1 MRTHRTPAWHD
12 DHAWTCP
19 PSTLALDLLVTR
31 TRNRSHLTI
40 KYTDRYRY
48 FMTDR
53 VPRGQARHQ
62 LLKTTAALLAAGGVH
77 AAGVDTIAARTGV
90 TKRTLYQHFPG
101 KDALVAEALADRST
115 EWHAAFDAAITA
127 RADDPAGQLLAMFEV
142 IGQRAAKP
150 DFRGCEFVNAAADLP
165 DRRHPARAVAS
176 HHKRALLDLIGQ
188 RVAQLGVADLGGLA
202 RQLKLLLEGA
212 VATALVDPGPQPAR
226 DARAAAATLLAAQG
240 IEKGGADD

>member
-1 MRTHRTPAWHD
+1 MTSAR
-12 DHAWTCP
+12 
-19 PSTLALDLLVTR
+19 ALDP
-31 TRNRSHLTI
+31 SPLTSWWGGARLTTATSQPLTV

-48 FMTDR
+48 FMTER

-62 LLKTTAALLAAGGVH
+62 LLKTTAALLAADGVN
-77 AAGVDTIAARTGV
+77 ATGVDTIAKRTGV

-101 KDALVAEALADRST
+101 KDALIAEALADRSA
-115 EWHAAFDAAITA
+115 EWHAGFDAAICA
-127 RADDPAGQLLAMFEV
+127 LADDPTGQLLAMFEV
-142 IGQRAAKP
+142 IGQGAAKP

-176 HHKRALLDLIGQ
+176 HHKRAVLDLIAR
-188 RVAQLGVADLGGLA
+188 RVAQLGVADPDGLA

-226 DARAAAATLLAAQG
+226 DARDAAAALLAAQG
-240 IEKGGADD
+240 MGRRDGADA

>member
-1 MRTHRTPAWHD
+1 MTHARTSIRQY
-12 DHAWTCP
+12 
-19 PSTLALDLLVTR
+19 LALPNGKVR
-31 TRNRSHLTI
+31 AGSGRPGGRCNSGRLTI

-62 LLKTTAALLAAGGVH
+62 LLKTTATLLAADGVN
-77 AAGVDTIAARTGV
+77 ATAVDAIAKRTGV

-101 KDALVAEALADRST
+101 KDALVAEALADRSA
-115 EWHAAFDAAITA
+115 EWHAGFEAVICAL
-127 RADDPAGQLLAMFEV
+127 ADDPAGQLLAMFEV
-142 IGQRAAKP
+142 IGKRAAKP

-165 DRRHPARAVAS
+165 DRRHPARTVAS
-176 HHKRALLDLIGQ
+176 HHKHALLDLIAQ
-188 RVAQLGVADLGGLA
+188 RVAQLDVADPDRLA

-226 DARAAAATLLAAQG
+226 DARAAAATLLAAEG
-240 IEKGGADD
+240 IGRKDGADA

>member
-1 MRTHRTPAWHD
+1 MSGLRAAEYRFVRGQG
-12 DHAWTCP
+12 
-19 PSTLALDLLVTR
+19 DLVIGATGSR
-31 TRNRSHLTI
+31 LTI

-53 VPRGQARHQ
+53 VPRGQARRQ
-62 LLKTTAALLAAGGVH
+62 LLKTTATLLAADGVN
-77 AAGVDTIAARTGV
+77 ATGVDAIAKRTGV

-101 KDALVAEALADRST
+101 KDALVAEALADRSA
-115 EWHAAFDAAITA
+115 EWHAGLAAAICA
-127 RADDPAGQLLAMFEV
+127 LADDPAGQLLAMFEV

-165 DRRHPARAVAS
+165 DRRHPARTVAS
-176 HHKRALLDLIGQ
+176 HHKHALLDLIVQ
-188 RVAQLGVADLGGLA
+188 RVVQLGVADPDGFA

-226 DARAAAATLLAAQG
+226 DARDAAATLLAAEG
-240 IEKGGADD
+240 IGTRKDGADA